1 MHEAARSDR
10 EVFFLWNETGRLQS
24 DPALSFA
31 GDAACR
37 PVYSGESAGR
47 GKLRNYLYWLGQ
59 PVADS
64 GGDQRIFSERNGQ
77 SGCHLRTWK

>member
-1 MHEAARSDR
+1 MNIEGSN
-10 EVFFLWNETGRLQS
+10 LCIGCMKLLGQTGRC
-24 DPALSFA
+24 SFCGMKQEDYNPIPRCLLPGTRLA
-31 GDAACR
+31 D
-37 PVYSGESAGR
+37 
-47 GKLRNYLYWLGQ
+47 RNYLYWLGQ